1 MELNPRTKKIIIILI
16 FIILVIILAYLMYL
30 LFFQVTP
37 EAVVINEQV
46 QINGLPT
53 IGNDENGQLI
63 GNENTTNSE
72 SLTNQEK
79 TDKQKQ
85 PEAIVETIDATS
97 GQKVFGL
104 TRNNTGQ
111 LQYYD
116 QNNGQFY
123 KYFSGQKVLMSDK
136 IFHNVEQIAWSH
148 NGQRAV
154 LEYPDGANIVYDFI
168 RQKQIT
174 LPPEMTGFSFDS
186 TGEKIAAKVITDFP
200 DNNWIVTANYDGS
213 GIFFVEHLGDK
224 SRDVRMNWSPAG
236 EIVGTYREGKDFERQ
251 EVFPLSKSGN
261 NLKSLVVEGRNF
273 EYQWAPQGDYILYSV
288 YSSKSEQK
296 PILYLANM
304 AGDQTGMYKVN
315 LGLNTWS
322 DKCVFTSDSTKV
334 YCAVPTSLP
343 KLAGIFREL
352 TNNVSDNFY
361 EIDLNS
367 GFKTLLNTAANGSI
381 RATNMSIS
389 TDGDIL
395 YFVDSS
401 SGELK
406 QIKLR

>member
-1 MELNPRTKKIIIILI
+1 
-16 FIILVIILAYLMYL
+16 
-30 LFFQVTP
+30 
-37 EAVVINEQV
+37 
-46 QINGLPT
+46 
-53 IGNDENGQLI
+53 
-63 GNENTTNSE
+63 
-72 SLTNQEK
+72 
-79 TDKQKQ
+79 
-85 PEAIVETIDATS
+85 
-97 GQKVFGL
+97 
-104 TRNNTGQ
+104 
-111 LQYYD
+111 
-116 QNNGQFY
+116 
-123 KYFSGQKVLMSDK
+123 
-136 IFHNVEQIAWSH
+136 
-148 NGQRAV
+148 
-154 LEYPDGANIVYDFI
+154 
-168 RQKQIT
+168 
-174 LPPEMTGFSFDS
+174 
-186 TGEKIAAKVITDFP
+186 
-200 DNNWIVTANYDGS
+200 
-213 GIFFVEHLGDK
+213 
-224 SRDVRMNWSPAG
+224 
-236 EIVGTYREGKDFERQ
+236 
-251 EVFPLSKSGN
+251 KSGN